1 MEGYYQGAIR
11 AAFSLLGIFFAILLA
26 IPMSPIADW
35 IFPLLGFDHP
45 LVPRFFSPIIAFFVV
60 VGLFKAGAEFV
71 HRKVEYRYKYHI
83 SDAERAVWQRMMQKV
98 GLSIGEIGRAHV

>member
-83 SDAERAVWQRMMQKV
+83 SDAERAV
-98 GLSIGEIGRAHV
+98 